1 MENLK
6 YTYDQVNEWIRTAD
20 QKAMIL
26 GSFNVAGFVYQLINL
41 DEIRCANKF
50 ILTLFFLSL
59 VATFV
64 AGYFW
69 MMIVYPRLENNLKLS
84 KIYYGHIAN
93 AYTNNLQVGIED
105 LSSMSDEEYK
115 KDLSSQIVI
124 NSIIAKRKYRYIQK
138 FIWAFGFQI
147 FTLICLSIVISM

>member
-6 YTYDQVNEWIRTAD
+6 YTYNQVNDWIKTAD

-26 GSFNVAGFVYQLINL
+26 GSFNAAGFVYQLISL
-41 DEIRCANKF
+41 DEIECANNF
-50 ILTLFFLSL
+50 TLALFFISL

-69 MMIVYPRLENNLKLS
+69 MMIIYPRLENNLKVS
-84 KIYYGHIAN
+84 KIYYAHIAN
-93 AYTNNLQVGIED
+93 AYTNNLQTGIEE

-138 FIWAFGFQI
+138 FVWAFSFQI
-147 FTLICLSIVISM
+147 FTLICLSIVILV